1 MGKIRTVK
9 GRERERATAA
19 ERAVVTPQRQKLLR
33 KSMSGRPHHRVVWGH
48 HVHSMRSRCSLRA
61 NCDHPSVALLDDEV
75 EKGRVG
81 ATRGQLCVHA
91 AFCSQPSGYAPS
103 QYRAAAGSWCRQRA
117 ARPCPLLR
125 IVLCHQIGVTT
136 EPPFSVGLSAQNG
149 QRVA

>member
-19 ERAVVTPQRQKLLR
+19 ERAVVTPQRQKLLG

-81 ATRGQLCVHA
+81 R
-91 AFCSQPSGYAPS
+91 
-103 QYRAAAGSWCRQRA
+103 RAASFGRQA
-117 ARPCPLLR
+117 AAT
-125 IVLCHQIGVTT
+125 HD
-136 EPPFSVGLSAQNG
+136 
-149 QRVA
+149 